1 MFLKNF
7 RKPRKYNSYWTFG
20 PQNIYQ
26 IDTFSIFK
34 LLRFAD
40 YEIPKGLR
48 GKRGPYILVVIDLY
62 SRYVDAEFLKNET
75 FEDIAATL
83 TRIFERM
90 GKPLSVQV
98 DSQFDKPGIKQ
109 FFENQGINVYVYKPY
124 EVIKNQVVER
134 VNRTIKSLILKYLN
148 MYGWPGY
155 ENIKEDVNHILRAIC
170 WYYNHRYHHGI
181 RAIPWEVFND
191 LDDNKQNIYIQDYP
205 LLPIGSIV
213 YRKPTTER
221 GLREGVFKQSIR
233 VFDFDPE
240 PFEIIEREGIH
251 VGKYRL
257 RSIVNPTYAP
267 SRWYKPYEL
276 IPIDR
281 RKLVEEALSEL
292 TIQYLR
298 AKYGDQVVEQFID
311 KVLQL

>member
-1 MFLKNF
+1 LDYSKFLRRLSYDVLYAQVFCEVHRRYDGSQQHWSCSHGCIFSLDNKMFLKNF

-62 SRYVDAEFLKNET
+62 SRYVDAEFLEKET
-75 FEDIAATL
+75 FMDIAATL

-98 DSQFDKPGIKQ
+98 DSQFDKPGIRG

-124 EVIKNQVVER
+124 EVVKNQVVER

-155 ENIKEDVNHILRAIC
+155 DDIEEDVNHILRAIC

-191 LDDNKQNIYIQDYP
+191 LDDNRQDTYLHP
-205 LLPIGSIV
+205 RLPVITNRQCCVQKAYNG
-213 YRKPTTER
+213 ER
-221 GLREGVFKQSIR
+221 
-233 VFDFDPE
+233 
-240 PFEIIEREGIH
+240 FE
-251 VGKYRL
+251 
-257 RSIVNPTYAP
+257 
-267 SRWYKPYEL
+267 
-276 IPIDR
+276 R
-281 RKLVEEALSEL
+281 RC
-292 TIQYLR
+292 I
-298 AKYGDQVVEQFID
+298 
-311 KVLQL
+311 